1 MTTTTNTPTA
11 GHAEN
16 VNTQAIDNELKETS
30 FGAWIAKNKSLS
42 LAIVVFI
49 FLALIGYAVVNHF
62 QTKKNNENATA
73 LFNFTQ
79 TELVQFREGKMD
91 AQALLSKYEGV
102 WSPMGSFAGAGSFTV
117 EVVDALSEK
126 GNNEAAYS
134 LASKAFDQISNS
146 QAKFFLGMRAAVLA
160 ENLGKNKEALETLN
174 KLISGS
180 VKYMEDKI
188 YLDLGRLQ
196 LKTGDTEKA
205 KTSFQYVI
213 DNGKEEEF
221 KKMARL
227 YLSEL

>member
-1 MTTTTNTPTA
+1 MTTTTNTQAP
-11 GHAEN
+11 GQAEP
-16 VNTQAIDNELKETS
+16 VNTQAIDSELQETS
-30 FGAWIAKNKSLS
+30 FGAWIAKNKSLTIG
-42 LAIVVFI
+42 IVVAI
-49 FLALIGYAVVNHF
+49 FLGLVGYGIFNHF

-73 LFNFTQ
+73 LYNFTQ
-79 TELVQFREGKMD
+79 TELVQFREGKLE
-91 AQALLSKYEGV
+91 AKALVEKYESL
-102 WSPMGSFAGAGSFTV
+102 WAPMGSFAGAGSFTV
-117 EVVDALSEK
+117 EVVDALTKK
-126 GNNEAAYS
+126 GNNEAAYA
-134 LASKAFDQISNS
+134 LASKAFDEVSNA
-146 QAKFFLGMRAAVLA
+146 QAKFLLGMRAAVLA
-160 ENLGKNKEALETLN
+160 ENLSKDKEALSILN

-196 LKTGDTEKA
+196 LKTGDTQKA